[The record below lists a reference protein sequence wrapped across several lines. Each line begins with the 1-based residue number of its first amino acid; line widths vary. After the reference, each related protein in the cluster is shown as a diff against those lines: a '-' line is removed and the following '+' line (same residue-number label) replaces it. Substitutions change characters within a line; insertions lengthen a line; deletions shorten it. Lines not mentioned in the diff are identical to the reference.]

1 MHYATADNRI
11 GSASELPNGALEVS
25 RERYKELM
33 DAKISGERV
42 TVVDGEAVT
51 YTSPVYAPNGTERQH
66 RRLGEP
72 LITEA
77 PPAELHVPRWE
88 DGEWVEAET
97 DEQREAREA
106 EEKQAEREHLD
117 AMTASR
123 FQAKA
128 ALDDAGLLDQV
139 EDYMAGDDVP
149 RRVKLA
155 WQEASFR
162 RGSRMV
168 NDIGAELGLSESE
181 IDALF
186 QAAQHI
192 EA

>member
-1 MHYATADNRI
+1 MYWATADNRI
-11 GSASELPNGALEVS
+11 GKSSAPPAGGVNITQK
-25 RERYKELM
+25 RYKELL
-33 DAKISGERV
+33 DAKASRQLV
-42 TVVDGEAVT
+42 TIVDGGVVT
-51 YTSPVYAPNGTERQH
+51 YSRPVYAPDGTERKE
-66 RRLGEP
+66 RDPDEP
-72 LITEA
+72 LIREA
-77 PPAELHVPRWE
+77 PPEELHVPRWE

-97 DEQREAREA
+97 DEQREAREQKEA
-106 EEKQAEREHLD
+106 DEERDRLD

-139 EDYMAGDDVP
+139 EDYMAGEDVP

-162 RGSRMV
+162 RGSKMV
-168 NDIGAELGLSESE
+168 NDIGSELGLSEHE
-181 IDALF
+181 MDELF
-186 QAAQHI
+186 KAAQAI

>member
-1 MHYATADNRI
+1 MR
-11 GSASELPNGALEVS
+11 
-25 RERYKELM
+25 K
-33 DAKISGERV
+33 V
-42 TVVDGEAVT
+42 T
-51 YTSPVYAPNGTERQH
+51 Q
-66 RRLGEP
+66 
-72 LITEA
+72 
-77 PPAELHVPRWE
+77 AELDQR
-88 DGEWVEAET
+88 AE
-97 DEQREAREA
+97 
-106 EEKQAEREHLD
+106 QAERARLD

-162 RGSRMV
+162 RGSKMV
-168 NDIGAELGLSESE
+168 NDIGAELDLSESE
-181 IDALF
+181 IDDLF
-186 QAAQHI
+186 QAAQQI